1 MGIDYF
7 AVYCDSVKLA
17 DNMTFSMALLLVE
30 AYFQKYLGYGLKLT
44 IKRKEDEEIESKV
57 VSERL
62 DAGELFK

>member
-17 DNMTFSMALLLVE
+17 DNMTLSMALLLVE

-44 IKRKEDEEIESKV
+44 IQRNENKEIRA
-57 VSERL
+57 ERL